1 MECRELIFTAHAVRR
16 MAGRALRAAQVRWV
30 IESGE
35 IIESDL
41 NDVPYPSHLIL
52 GFLGN
57 EPLHVVVGVDAV
69 NQRCYVIT
77 VYEPDPGRWSSDFR
91 RRLSS

>member
-1 MECRELIFTAHAVRR
+1 MECRELTFTGHAIRR
-16 MAGRALRAAQVRWV
+16 MAERALRAAQAQWV
-30 IESGE
+30 VESGE

-41 NDVPYPSHLIL
+41 NDVPYPSYLIL
-52 GFLGN
+52 GFLGDM
-57 EPLHVVVGVDAV
+57 PLHVVVGVDAA

-77 VYEPDPGRWSSDFR
+77 VYEPEPGRWSSDFR

>member
-1 MECRELIFTAHAVRR
+1 
-16 MAGRALRAAQVRWV
+16 MAERALRVAQVQWV
-30 IESGE
+30 VESGE

-41 NDVPYPSHLIL
+41 NDVPYPSYLIL
-52 GFLGN
+52 GFLGDK
-57 EPLHVVVGVDAV
+57 PLHVVVGVEAA
-69 NQRCYVIT
+69 NQRCYVVT

>member
-1 MECRELIFTAHAVRR
+1 VECRELIFTAHAVRR
-16 MAGRALRAAQVRWV
+16 MAEHALRAAQVRWV

-52 GFLGN
+52 GFLGD
-57 EPLHVVVGVDAV
+57 EPLHVVIGVDAV